1 MISRFEKREYVG
13 SERVWVG
20 KYRNLHNISHW
31 HLEHEI
37 IACLSGHAR
46 IMINDNL
53 FDMKERECLFCQSG
67 STHYIDADENCTLI
81 VCLFDEKMGYPLTL
95 GAALATPLFTDEYG
109 ITEKL
114 LAAHNELS
122 EQPLFYEKKTEAIVS
137 EVLVDIFRNRPL
149 TGNNPSE
156 KIMTRYKKLLSKIDT
171 EYEFITFHDASEFMH
186 LSESYFSKYFKHR
199 AGMTFSQ
206 YVNIVR
212 IEKAVEILTAEPN
225 VKVTDVMLRCGFTT
239 IRNFNRAFRDIT
251 GFTPKTIP
259 DGYTLNT
266 RSVPSDIDTFDP
278 TSREAVLLP

>member
-37 IACLSGHAR
+37 IACQSGNAK
-46 IMINDNL
+46 IMLNDSL
-53 FDMKERECLFCQSG
+53 FSIKEGECLFCQSG
-67 STHYIDADENCTLI
+67 SAHYIDADRNCTLI

-95 GAALATPLFTDEYG
+95 SAALESPLFTDIYG
-109 ITEKL
+109 ITDKL
-114 LAAHNELS
+114 LLAHRELS
-122 EQPLFYEKKTEAIVS
+122 EQSLFYEKKTEAIIS
-137 EVLVDIFRNRPL
+137 EALVDVFRNLPL
-149 TGNNPSE
+149 TKSNPAE

-171 EYEFITFHDASEFMH
+171 DYEFITFHDGAEFMH

-206 YVNIVR
+206 YVNVVR
-212 IEKAVEILTAEPN
+212 IEKAVEILNSEPDT
-225 VKVTDVMLRCGFTT
+225 KAADVMLRCGFAT
-239 IRNFNRAFRDIT
+239 IRNFNRVFKEIT

-278 TSREAVLLP
+278 TSHEAVLLP

>member
-1 MISRFEKREYVG
+1 MISKFEKREYVG
-13 SERVWVG
+13 GERVWVG

-37 IACLSGHAR
+37 IACRSGHAQ
-46 IMINDNL
+46 IMLNDNL
-53 FDMKERECLFCQSG
+53 FSIKEGECLFCQSG

-81 VCLFDEKMGYPLTL
+81 VCLFDEKMGHPITL
-95 GAALATPLFTDEYG
+95 GAALESPLFTDMYG
-109 ITEKL
+109 ITDKL
-114 LAAHNELS
+114 LLSHRELS
-122 EQPLFYEKKTEAIVS
+122 EQSLFYEKKTEAIIS
-137 EVLVDIFRNRPL
+137 EALVDIFRNLPL
-149 TGNNPSE
+149 ARSNPSE

-171 EYEFITFHDASEFMH
+171 EYEFITFRDGADFMH

-206 YVNIVR
+206 YVNVVR
-212 IEKAVEILTAEPN
+212 IEKAVEILTNEPEA
-225 VKVTDVMLRCGFTT
+225 KAADVMLRCGFAT
-239 IRNFNRAFRDIT
+239 IRNFNRAFKDIT

-278 TSREAVLLP
+278 TSGDAVLLP